1 MTQMDV
7 CVLWMGA
14 NTISRTVGS
23 HSFENTRLD
32 VVCFRC
38 MKDHWI
44 LQKVLF
50 LPFLTLMEIVGSYY
64 CVPEL
69 YQFSN
74 KLLDKPGT

>member
-1 MTQMDV
+1 
-7 CVLWMGA
+7 
-14 NTISRTVGS
+14 
-23 HSFENTRLD
+23 
-32 VVCFRC
+32 